1 MRMRGMM
8 GQGRHCNERDAL
20 LLPYR
25 RGGQARTTA
34 FVCARQRKEKW
45 ACSVKGIYES
55 RGHVVGNRCIESPHD
70 EHDKVFRALCT
81 RFESL

>member
-1 MRMRGMM
+1 MSVMPPW
-8 GQGRHCNERDAL
+8 
-20 LLPYR
+20 LPYR

-34 FVCARQRKEKW
+34 FVCARQRKEKRAW
-45 ACSVKGIYES
+45 SVKGICES
-55 RGHVVGNRCIESPHD
+55 RGDVVGNRCIESPHD